1 MAIATGVAKQL
12 VYKVQSALGTKA
24 TAASAQLL
32 RRVTSGLELTKNT
45 FQSNE
50 IRTDYQISDMRHG
63 SRSVTGPIDGELSPG
78 TYEDFMASMVRRDFA
93 AVSAITGASVT
104 ITGSAAPYTVAR
116 AAGSYLTDGIKVGDV
131 VRLSVGSLDAANI
144 NKNLHVASVTATEID
159 VYPLNGSDM
168 TAEGPIASTTITVI
182 GQKTFVP
189 ETGHTNNYYTIEH
202 WYSDI
207 SQSESFVDC
216 KVNTAAVNI
225 PPSGMATIN
234 FGFLGRNMDI
244 ASSQYFTTPTAATT
258 TGVTAGANGILMVDG
273 VKVGN
278 VTGISFDVNG
288 NMSTE
293 EVVGS
298 NVTPDVF
305 AGSVGVTGQLTIL
318 FEDATYTNIFANE
331 TEASVSIALTTDNT
345 ATADFIA
352 FTLPRIKA
360 GGNSKDD
367 GQKGIVQTVPFTA
380 LLDGTGGAG
389 TDSEKSTLVIQ
400 DSTIT

>member
-1 MAIATGVAKQL
+1 MAVATGVAKQL

-24 TAASAQLL
+24 TASGAQAL

-50 IRTDYQISDMRHG
+50 IRTDYQITDFRHG

-78 TYEDFMASMVRRDFA
+78 SYEEFFESTVRRDFA
-93 AVSAITGASVT
+93 AVSDITGASIT
-104 ITGSAAPYTVAR
+104 ISGGSAPYTVAR
-116 AAGSYLTDGIKVGDV
+116 GSGSFLTDGIKVGDV

-144 NKNLHVASVTATEID
+144 NKNLHVASVTALELT
-159 VYPLNGSDM
+159 VYPLNGSSM
-168 TAEGPIASTTITVI
+168 TAEGPIASTTV
-182 GQKTFVP
+182 GVVGKKTFTP
-189 ETGHTNNYYTIEH
+189 ETGHTNKYYTIEH

-207 SQSESFVDC
+207 SQSETFIDC
-216 KVNTAAVNI
+216 KVNTTAVNI
-225 PPSGMATIN
+225 TPTGMATVN

-244 ASSQYFTTPTAATT
+244 DSSQYFTSPTAATT
-258 TGVTAGANGILMVDG
+258 TGVTAGANGILMVSG

-278 VTGISFDVNG
+278 VTGISIDVNG

-305 AGSVGVTGQLTIL
+305 AGSVTVSGQVTIL
-318 FEDATYTNIFANE
+318 FEDSTYTSMFADE

-352 FTLPRIKA
+352 FTMPRIKV
-360 GGNSKDD
+360 GGASKDD
-367 GQKGIVQTVPFTA
+367 GQKGIVQTLPFTA

-400 DSTIT
+400 DSTV